1 MKYSGIGGQAVIE
14 GIMMKN
20 GDDYATAVRKPD
32 GQIEVEKDRYV
43 SLTERVKFFSLPFVR
58 GVFSFA
64 DSMIIGMRTLTWSA
78 SFFEDDEDSEP
89 GKFELWLDRV
99 FGEKLETA
107 LMSLVMVFSVVT
119 AIGILMVFPMVVSRV
134 LKQEIPS
141 ETVMA
146 ILEGVLRILIFIG
159 YIKLISR
166 MEDIRRTF
174 MYHGAEHK
182 CINCIEHGLPLNVE
196 NVRRSSKE
204 HKRCGTSFL
213 LIVMVISIL
222 FFMVIRVDSLWLR
235 IVSRIVLIP
244 VIAGVSYEF
253 LRLAGRSDSRLV
265 DILSRPGLW
274 MQGLTTSE
282 PDDSMIEVAIQ
293 AVETVFDWRAY
304 LAENFPEQEIPAE
317 KIPAEKIPAEKIPA
331 EKILA
336 EKILAGKTSGE
347 SFSQGNG
354 AAEQSVEE
362 SILAEKFSD
371 SRPVEAG

>member
-32 GQIEVEKDRYV
+32 GEIEVARGRYV
-43 SLTERVKFFSLPFVR
+43 SLTEKVKFFSLPFVR

-64 DSMIIGMRTLTWSA
+64 DSMIIGMKTLTWSA
-78 SFFEDDEDSEP
+78 GFFEDDESTEP

-99 FGEKLETA
+99 FGEKLEAA
-107 LMSLVMVFSVVT
+107 LMSLVMVISVVLAT
-119 AIGILMVFPMVVSRV
+119 VIFMVFPMLLSRV
-134 LKQEIPS
+134 LHPLIPS

-146 ILEGVLRILIFIG
+146 ILEGILRILIFIC

-182 CINCIEHGLPLNVE
+182 CINCIEHGMELNVE

-222 FFMVIRVDSLWLR
+222 FFMVIRVDNLWLR

-253 LRLAGRSDSRLV
+253 LRLAGRSESRLV
-265 DILSRPGLW
+265 NLLSRPGLW

-282 PDDSMIEVAIQ
+282 PDDSMIEVAIR

-304 LAENFPEQEIPAE
+304 LAENFPETAVSEGGEAASCKAKME
-317 KIPAEKIPAEKIPA
+317 EA
-331 EKILA
+331 
-336 EKILAGKTSGE
+336 AG
-347 SFSQGNG
+347 
-354 AAEQSVEE
+354 
-362 SILAEKFSD
+362 
-371 SRPVEAG
+371 

>member
-1 MKYSGIGGQAVIE
+1 MKYSGIGGQADIE

-20 GDDYATAVRKPD
+20 GDDYATAVRKLD
-32 GQIEVEKDRYV
+32 GEIEVARGRYV
-43 SLTERVKFFSLPFVR
+43 SLTEKVKFFSLPFVR

-64 DSMIIGMRTLTWSA
+64 DSMIIGMKTLTWSA
-78 SFFEDDEDSEP
+78 GFFEDDESTEP
-89 GKFELWLDRV
+89 GRFGLWLDRV
-99 FGEKLETA
+99 CGEKLEAA
-107 LMSLVMVFSVVT
+107 LMSLVMVISVVL
-119 AIGILMVFPMVVSRV
+119 AIVIFMVFPMLLSRV
-134 LKQEIPS
+134 LHPLIPS
-141 ETVMA
+141 ETAMA
-146 ILEGVLRILIFIG
+146 ILEGILRILIFIC

-182 CINCIEHGLPLNVE
+182 CINCIEHGMELNVE

-222 FFMVIRVDSLWLR
+222 FFMVIRVDNLWLR

-253 LRLAGRSDSRLV
+253 LRLAGRSESRLV
-265 DILSRPGLW
+265 NLLSRPGLW

-282 PDDSMIEVAIQ
+282 PDDSMIEVAIR

-304 LAENFPEQEIPAE
+304 LAENFPETAVSE
-317 KIPAEKIPAEKIPA
+317 
-331 EKILA
+331 
-336 EKILAGKTSGE
+336 GG
-347 SFSQGNG
+347 G
-354 AAEQSVEE
+354 AASCKAKMEE
-362 SILAEKFSD
+362 A
-371 SRPVEAG
+371 AG